1 MDVGLSWR
9 VSPGE
14 TVPEGV
20 FWFLFQWVSGS
31 VLQRMGRVNISSAP
45 KERRLAS
52 GAMVGELFKK
62 ESFPSG

>member
-9 VSPGE
+9 LSPGE
-14 TVPEGV
+14 TVPGGV
-20 FWFLFQWVSGS
+20 FRLFFQWVRGS
-31 VLQRMGRVNISSAP
+31 VFQRMGRVNISSAP